1 MLISVM
7 IVVVMA
13 TSWKRE
19 VIARAIGPLVVKW
32 AESFPRKCDQDDDD
46 DDDDDDEKAFL
57 ITACL
62 KEDLRLSHK

>member
-32 AESFPRKCDQDDDD
+32 VESFPRKCDQDDDD
-46 DDDDDDEKAFL
+46 DDDEKAFL
-57 ITACL
+57 ITCCL

>member
-1 MLISVM
+1 MLIWVM

-32 AESFPRKCDQDDDD
+32 ADSFPRKCYQDNDDDD
-46 DDDDDDEKAFL
+46 HDEKAFL
-57 ITACL
+57 VTGCL
-62 KEDLRLSHK
+62 REDLYLVH